1 MKRIGILSSHNGSG
15 FDAIQKACENNELDA
30 QVVLVISN
38 NSTAQVLQKA
48 QSKNIPNFIVNA
60 KKFPDENLDKKITD
74 MMSEFKVDYI
84 FLSGYMKKI
93 EENLVKTFENRIINS
108 HPALLPKFGG
118 KGMYGTN
125 VHKAVIENGEKKSG
139 CTVHFVNENYDEG
152 KFILQNEITLEE
164 NETVESLEEKIK
176 KLETITIIE
185 SLKTV
190 IKWNYYNSIVTY
202 LFIFWRRHEVFGCR
216 WF

>member
-152 KFILQNEITLEE
+152 NFILQNEITLEE

-190 IKWNYYNSIVTY
+190 IK
-202 LFIFWRRHEVFGCR
+202 
-216 WF
+216 

>member
-176 KLETITIIE
+176 KLEIITIIE

-190 IKWNYYNSIVTY
+190 IK
-202 LFIFWRRHEVFGCR
+202 
-216 WF
+216 

>member
-15 FDAIQKACENNELDA
+15 FDTIQKACENNELDA

-48 QSKNIPNFIVNA
+48 QRKNIPNFIINS
-60 KKFPDENLDKKITD
+60 KKYPEDNLDKIITD
-74 MMSEFKVDYI
+74 MMTEFKVDYI

-125 VHKAVIENGEKKSG
+125 VHKAVIEAGEKKSG

-152 KFILQNEITLEE
+152 EFILQNEYILDE
-164 NETVESLEEKIK
+164 NETVESLENEIK
-176 KLETITIIE
+176 KLETITIIN
-185 SLKTV
+185 SLKTI
-190 IKWNYYNSIVTY
+190 IK
-202 LFIFWRRHEVFGCR
+202 
-216 WF
+216 

>member
-48 QSKNIPNFIVNA
+48 QLKNIPNFIVNA
-60 KKFPDENLDKKITD
+60 KRFPDENLDKKITD

-93 EENLVKTFENRIINS
+93 EEKLVKTFENRIINS

-185 SLKTV
+185 AIKTV
-190 IKWNYYNSIVTY
+190 IK
-202 LFIFWRRHEVFGCR
+202 
-216 WF
+216 